1 MALADTPGV
10 AMAAPAIHRLFT
22 HPARASVQLA
32 CDLIA
37 AYEPRRFRTGHDIR
51 KCSARG
57 CGCPRDCHGA
67 FRRSAGVSTRLISA
81 PSALYAP

>member
-10 AMAAPAIHRLFT
+10 AMAASAIHRLFT

-37 AYEPRRFRTGHDIR
+37 APMSPDDFEPGTIF
-51 KCSARG
+51 ANAALV
-57 CGCPRDCHGA
+57 GA
-67 FRRSAGVSTRLISA
+67 V
-81 PSALYAP
+81 ALAIAMMLFAVLLVFLPG